1 MVDMSYDFI
10 HIVPPMGASQA
21 LVDSTLGWQKG
32 SAKGW
37 LEVDQYTMQHRRYEN
52 VFGIGDVC
60 GIPLCRTGGSA
71 RHQGPIVVSNLVS
84 ALEGKP
90 LKGKFDGYTV
100 CPIKTEYGQ
109 IMMAEFNYEGVAPT
123 IPFLNPAEPRFFW
136 WVFDLYQLKPM
147 YWYLMLR
154 GWF

>member
-1 MVDMSYDFI
+1 
-10 HIVPPMGASQA
+10 
-21 LVDSTLGWQKG
+21 
-32 SAKGW
+32 
-37 LEVDQYTMQHRRYEN
+37 MQHKRYNN

-71 RHQGPIVVSNLVS
+71 RHQGPVVVNNLVS
-84 ALEGKP
+84 QLEGKE
-90 LKGKFDGYTV
+90 LNEYFDGYTV
-100 CPIKTEYGQ
+100 CPIKTEYGK
-109 IMMAEFNYEGVAPT
+109 IMMAEFNYEGIAPT
-123 IPFLNPAEPRFFW
+123 IPFMNPAEPRFMW